1 MEKENR
7 KYKDSL
13 FVDLFYSDETA
24 RKNLLSLYNA
34 LHGTDLEDEDLVRKI
49 KIEDILYKNFNNDIS
64 CEVNNEVFVFGEHQ
78 STVNPNIPIRYVM
91 YAGRAYEQV
100 LDKRDRYKTKLVKI
114 PTPEFYVFY
123 NGMQEYPLEQQ
134 LLLSDAFLTTPG
146 SNSMDLK
153 VTVININFRKSHE
166 ILDRCRILKD
176 YSLFIDTVRKYPD
189 EEEPIKKAIEECIDS
204 GILAEYLK
212 RKGSEVRNMLVAEY
226 SYEEDIL
233 VKQEEAR
240 QEGLSLGLSQGLEQG
255 EFRTLYSL
263 VCDGVMTMDFAAA
276 RKGLDTKEFQ
286 AKLKEF
292 GII

>member
-1 MEKENR
+1 M
-7 KYKDSL
+7 
-13 FVDLFYSDETA
+13 
-24 RKNLLSLYNA
+24 
-34 LHGTDLEDEDLVRKI
+34 
-49 KIEDILYKNFNNDIS
+49 
-64 CEVNNEVFVFGEHQ
+64 FGEHQ

-100 LDKRDRYKTKLVKI
+100 LDKRDRYKTRLVKI

-134 LLLSDAFLTTPG
+134 LLLSDSFLTAPG
-146 SNSMDLK
+146 
-153 VTVININFRKSHE
+153 INFGKSHE

-176 YSLFIDTVRKYPD
+176 SSLFIDTVRKYPD
-189 EEEPIKKAIEECIDS
+189 REEPIKKAIDECIDN

-240 QEGLSLGLSQGLEQG
+240 QEGLSIGLSQGLEQG

-263 VCDGVMTMDFAAA
+263 VRDDVMTMELAAA

-286 AKLKEF
+286 AKLEEF
-292 GII
+292 GIV

>member
-1 MEKENR
+1 M
-7 KYKDSL
+7 
-13 FVDLFYSDETA
+13 
-24 RKNLLSLYNA
+24 
-34 LHGTDLEDEDLVRKI
+34 
-49 KIEDILYKNFNNDIS
+49 
-64 CEVNNEVFVFGEHQ
+64 NNEVFVFGEHQ

-100 LDKRDRYKTKLVKI
+100 LDKRDRYKTRLVKI

-134 LLLSDAFLTTPG
+134 LLLSDSFLTAPG
-146 SNSMDLK
+146 
-153 VTVININFRKSHE
+153 INFGKSHE

-189 EEEPIKKAIEECIDS
+189 REEPIKKAIDECIDN

-240 QEGLSLGLSQGLEQG
+240 QEGLSIGLSQGLEQG

-263 VCDGVMTMDFAAA
+263 VRDDVMTMELAAA

-286 AKLKEF
+286 AKLEEF
-292 GII
+292 GIV

>member
-1 MEKENR
+1 M
-7 KYKDSL
+7 
-13 FVDLFYSDETA
+13 
-24 RKNLLSLYNA
+24 
-34 LHGTDLEDEDLVRKI
+34 
-49 KIEDILYKNFNNDIS
+49 
-64 CEVNNEVFVFGEHQ
+64 FGEHQ

-100 LDKRDRYKTKLVKI
+100 LDKRDRYKTRLVKI

-134 LLLSDAFLTTPG
+134 LLLSDSFLTAPG
-146 SNSMDLK
+146 
-153 VTVININFRKSHE
+153 INFGKSHE

-189 EEEPIKKAIEECIDS
+189 REEPIKKAIDECIDN

-240 QEGLSLGLSQGLEQG
+240 QEGLSIGLSQGLEQG

-263 VCDGVMTMDFAAA
+263 VRDDVMTMELAAA

-286 AKLKEF
+286 AKLEEF
-292 GII
+292 GIV

>member
-1 MEKENR
+1 M
-7 KYKDSL
+7 
-13 FVDLFYSDETA
+13 
-24 RKNLLSLYNA
+24 
-34 LHGTDLEDEDLVRKI
+34 
-49 KIEDILYKNFNNDIS
+49 
-64 CEVNNEVFVFGEHQ
+64 NNEVFVFGEHQ

-100 LDKRDRYKTKLVKI
+100 LDKRDRYKTRLVKI

-134 LLLSDAFLTTPG
+134 LLLSDSFLTAPG
-146 SNSMDLK
+146 
-153 VTVININFRKSHE
+153 INFGKSLE

-189 EEEPIKKAIEECIDS
+189 REEPIKKAIDECIDN

-240 QEGLSLGLSQGLEQG
+240 QEGLSIGLSQGLEQG

-263 VCDGVMTMDFAAA
+263 VRDDVMTMELAAA

-286 AKLKEF
+286 AKLEEF
-292 GII
+292 GIVYGLLLRMLPILIGQPERSV